1 MILNELSIN
10 NIKQLTTKLRATYK
24 KISDIKYV
32 VNESNSNV
40 MFTITIKDFN
50 IFIAIGM
57 SVLSWSDKEIHE
69 LVSKR
74 LEAEVIAYLKHDH

>member
-10 NIKQLTTKLRATYK
+10 NIQQLTTKLRTTYK

-50 IFIAIGM
+50 ILIAIGM
-57 SVLSWSDKEIHE
+57 SVLSWSDKEIYE
-69 LVSKR
+69 LVSRR